1 MDLDAR
7 LEEPVLVSLDQ
18 DGLLQLLEVESG
30 ACAGDRP
37 LGLLGLLV
45 VARALLGALR
55 ANACEEVDEVVLA
68 EVESHAQAALH
79 EVLLLHASESLRIED
94 LVGLLD

>member
-7 LEEPVLVSLDQ
+7 LEEPILVSLNQ
-18 DGLLQLLEVESG
+18 DSFLQLLVVESG
-30 ACAGDRP
+30 ACAGHRS

-45 VARALLGALR
+45 VACALLGALR
-55 ANACEEVDEVVLA
+55 ADACEEVDEVVLA
-68 EVESHAQAALH
+68 EVEAQTQAALH
-79 EVLLLHASESLRIED
+79 EVLLLHASESLRVED